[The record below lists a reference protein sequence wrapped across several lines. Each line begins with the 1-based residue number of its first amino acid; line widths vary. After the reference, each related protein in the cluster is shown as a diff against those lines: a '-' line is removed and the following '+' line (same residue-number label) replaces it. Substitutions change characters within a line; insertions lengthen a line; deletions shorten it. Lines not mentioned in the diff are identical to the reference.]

1 MKLRILWT
9 MGALWLLLSVGLA
22 AQMAPL
28 APGHGPFTWTAYP
41 TDEIGIA
48 DAPMATE
55 ITPAGGLY
63 TGWGELDF
71 YVGYPLRP
79 VRQPERTLEDGDLP
93 IVHYRFRDGQ
103 VRYQA
108 RLFSWALDPR
118 HPDRQPVNYI
128 TIVAHNASAR
138 PRTSYFTLGFRYSG
152 GMTGPGATG
161 AHRFRRPVAPG
172 KPGDYSQPGVKFD
185 PHWTYG
191 FRQLAGAGLALRS
204 GQIVY
209 SFPPAPRPRLSQPY
223 GQARKLSVYPATP
236 ALEARYALHLA
247 PGATERLNFKMPVE
261 PIALADAAAVRR
273 FTGLRTAA
281 ALKLARAWWRAQLR
295 RGLQLELG
303 EPKTLATFRASLM
316 YLMLA
321 RDRVRQA
328 AAPGRPG
335 RNLYVQTVNKLQ
347 YHAFWL
353 RDGSFMLRAY
363 DLSGH
368 PRRAAQCLAFFPR
381 FQLAD
386 GNFLSQQGQH
396 DGWGEALWA
405 VGQHEQL
412 TGDRGF
418 AAAWWPRAARAVAW
432 LERARA
438 KDPLGLLPGGNPH
451 DDEFVNTWA
460 HITGDNFLALDGL
473 HAAIALAR
481 GLGHAAHAVAW
492 QRLYANYHQALFSR
506 LRRDGASNGGYMPPG
521 VDAAGGQDWGNL
533 MGVYPHALLAPND
546 PLVTGTLRHALSHY
560 GEGLITWGPYL
571 HHYLTMNDTETW
583 VRRGNQRAAL
593 RELYAILVH
602 TSSTQA
608 GWEVGPR
615 PWTTRDFGGDLAPH
629 GWFAADYI
637 ALLRNMLIEGEGR
650 QLHLLSVLAP
660 AWSHA
665 GEKLAV
671 RNAPTRFGTVTLR
684 ARFSAS
690 GMQLRLRTRFRQ
702 PPETIVLHLPWYVR
716 ASGATVDGRAVKIA
730 GRTLQLPAGARAI
743 AIRWQR
749 RPATAAYSYR
759 GAAAQFRAEWQRRY
773 RAFRRQGMPKRIP
786 ARLK

>member
-353 RDGSFMLRAY
+353 RDGAFMTRAY
-363 DLSGH
+363 DVSGH
-368 PRRAAQCLAFFPR
+368 ARRAAECLGFFPR

-386 GNFLSQQGQH
+386 GNFLSQSGQH

-405 VGQHEQL
+405 VGQHYAL
-412 TGDRGF
+412 TGDRAF
-418 AAAWWPRAARAVAW
+418 AAAWWPRVERAVAW
-432 LERARA
+432 LEQARRR
-438 KDPLGLLPGGNPH
+438 DPLHLLPGGNPH

-473 HAAIALAR
+473 HAAIVMAR
-481 GLGHAAHAVAW
+481 GLAHERQAAAW
-492 QRLYANYHQALFSR
+492 QALYRNYHHALFSR
-506 LRRDGASNGGYMPPG
+506 LRQVGAGNGEYMPPG
-521 VDAAGGQDWGNL
+521 VDVTGGQDWGNL
-533 MGVYPHALLAPND
+533 LGLYPHALLKPRD
-546 PLVTGTLRHALSHY
+546 PLISGTLRHALSHY

-571 HHYLTMNDTETW
+571 HHYLTMNDTESW
-583 VRRGNQRAAL
+583 VRRGDERAAL
-593 RELYAILVH
+593 RELYAVLVH

-615 PWTTRDFGGDLAPH
+615 AWTTRDFGGDLAPH

-637 ALLRNMLIEGEGR
+637 ALLRNMLAQGEG
-650 QLHLLSVLAP
+650 QKLHLLPVLSP
-660 AWSHA
+660 AWSRP
-665 GEKLAV
+665 GETLGL
-671 RNAPTRFGTVTLR
+671 RDAPTRFGMVNMQ
-684 ARFSAS
+684 AHFSS
-690 GMQLRLRTRFRQ
+690 GGMDLKLDNHFQHA
-702 PPETIVLHLPWYVR
+702 PAAMVLHLPWYAR
-716 ASGATVDGRAVKIA
+716 VDGAKVDGHAVSVH
-730 GRTLQLPAGARAI
+730 GRELRLPPQARQVTVS
-743 AIRWQR
+743 WR
-749 RPATAAYSYR
+749 RLPVKGDYSYR
-759 GAAAQFRAEWQRRY
+759 DAV
-773 RAFRRQGMPKRIP
+773 RAFRKEWRQRYQAFRRNGMPTVKTV
-786 ARLK
+786 KMK